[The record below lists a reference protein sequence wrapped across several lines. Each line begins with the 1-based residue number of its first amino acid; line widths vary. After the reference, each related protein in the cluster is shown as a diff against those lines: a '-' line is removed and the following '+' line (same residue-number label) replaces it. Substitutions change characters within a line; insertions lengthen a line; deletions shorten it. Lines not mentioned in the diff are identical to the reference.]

1 MYRYNQNENK
11 FNKEIRRDNQIV
23 ELTNQ
28 KKYFLMHSEHKNEM
42 NRSDENTRNS
52 QIKLDKNKT
61 KI

>member
-1 MYRYNQNENK
+1 MYRYNQNENQ

-23 ELTNQ
+23 ELTN
-28 KKYFLMHSEHKNEM
+28 KKKDFLMHSEHKNEM

-52 QIKLDKNKT
+52 QIKFDKNKT